1 MPANKEFDIMVVGEL
16 NVDLILDQLSKPPKF
31 GEEQRADNMTLTL
44 GSSTAIFASNSK
56 SLGADIA
63 FCGKVGKDDFGN
75 LVMNTLAERGV
86 NTDYILVDANLK
98 TGATIIFN
106 DHNESMKV
114 TYPGSM
120 EKMTVGEVPDEL
132 FKKSR
137 HLHTS
142 TIFFQPGIRKNLVG
156 LFKKA
161 RDYGLT
167 TSMDVQWDPED
178 KWDLDLPELLPV
190 LDFFLPNEQ
199 ELMNLTS
206 TSTVEEALEELS
218 GFDTCIVVKQGT
230 KGALLQKHDQT
241 LSVPAY
247 KVPDFVDAVGAGD
260 SFNAGFIYEYL
271 NGKELEQCLIAGSL
285 TAAVSTTMAGGTD
298 AIESYQ
304 QVMNKGKPLEFHT
317 S

>member
-44 GSSTAIFASNSK
+44 GSSTAIFASNSN

-86 NTDYILVDANLK
+86 YTDYILVDANLK

-142 TIFFQPGIRKNLVG
+142 TIFFQPGIRKNLVD

-161 RDYGLT
+161 RNYGLT
-167 TSMDVQWDPED
+167 TSMDVQWDPD
-178 KWDLDLPELLPV
+178 NKWDLDLPEILPV

-206 TSTVEEALEELS
+206 ASTVEEALEEIS
-218 GFDTCIVVKQGT
+218 GFDTCTVVKRGT
-230 KGALLQKHDQT
+230 KGALLQKIDQT

-247 KVPDFVDAVGAGD
+247 NVPDFVDAVGAGD
-260 SFNAGFIYEYL
+260 SFNAGFIYEFL
-271 NGKELEQCLIAGSL
+271 NGKELEQCLTAGSL

-304 QVMNKGKPLEFHT
+304 QVMDKGKTLEFHT